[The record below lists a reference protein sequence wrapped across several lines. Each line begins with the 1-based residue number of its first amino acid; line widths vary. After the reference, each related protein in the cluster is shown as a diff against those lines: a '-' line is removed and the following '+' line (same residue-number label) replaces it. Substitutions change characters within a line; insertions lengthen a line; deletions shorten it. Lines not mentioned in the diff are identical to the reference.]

1 MHHPMLS
8 KVFSASV
15 TGVEAE
21 QVEVE
26 VNAGFG
32 ESGIIVVVGL
42 PDAAVKESKDRVTT
56 AMINSGFRTH
66 PGRTTINLAPADVRK
81 EGPSFDLPIALG
93 MLVATEQLKIGHLDQ
108 FFVVGELA
116 LDGGIRP
123 VQGVLSIVLKARE
136 LGIAGVI
143 VPEANAREA
152 AVVKGINVYPVGNLR
167 EAAAF
172 LSGEKH
178 LAPVVED
185 LELLFA
191 SDGDYEADFSDVKG
205 QESVKR
211 ALEIAVA
218 GGHNLLMIG
227 PPGTGK
233 SMLAKRIPSIM
244 PPMTLDE
251 ALETTKI
258 HSVAGLLK
266 PGQAIV
272 TTRPFRSS
280 HHTISDI
287 GLVGGS
293 SNLRPGEVSLSH
305 NGVLFLDE
313 LPEFKRQTLEILRQ
327 PLEDGRITISRATGS
342 VTFPCHFMLIAA
354 MNPSP
359 SGVKSENLVAQKRY
373 LDKISRPLLDRFD
386 IHCEVPAVKYSDIS
400 SKAPGEPS
408 SKIRERVIAAR
419 DRQKLRFSGTKT
431 FCNAQM
437 SSKQLRE
444 YCKLHEDVE
453 ELLKMA
459 MNELNFSARAHDRIL
474 KVSRTIADLEG
485 SSDIQCAH
493 ISEAIQY
500 RTLDRTLWQ

>member
-1 MHHPMLS
+1 MLA

-21 QVEVE
+21 SVEVE

-32 ESGIIVVVGL
+32 DSGIIVVVGL

-66 PGRTTINLAPADVRK
+66 QGRTTVNLAPADVRK

-93 MLVATEQLKIGHLDQ
+93 MLLATEQIKTPPLDG
-108 FFVVGELA
+108 FFIVGELA

-123 VQGVLSIVLKARE
+123 VQGVLSIALKARE
-136 LGIAGVI
+136 LGLKGVI
-143 VPEANAREA
+143 VPSDNAREA
-152 AVVKGINVYPVGNLR
+152 AVVDGIEVYPVRNLR
-167 EAAAF
+167 EAAEF
-172 LSGEKH
+172 LSGEEPI
-178 LAPVVED
+178 ARATED
-185 LELLFA
+185 VDALFA
-191 SDGDYEADFSDVKG
+191 FDGQYEADFSDVKG

-211 ALEIAVA
+211 ALEIAAA
-218 GGHNLLMIG
+218 GGHNILMIG

-233 SMLAKRIPSIM
+233 SMLAKRLPSIL

-266 PGQAIV
+266 PGESIV
-272 TTRPFRSS
+272 TIRPFRSS

-293 SNLRPGEVSLSH
+293 SNLRPGEVSLAH

-327 PLEDGRITISRATGS
+327 PLEDGKVSISRATGS
-342 VTFPCHFMLIAA
+342 VTFPCKFMLVAA

-359 SGVKSENLVAQKRY
+359 SGVKSENLAAQKRY
-373 LDKISRPLLDRFD
+373 LDRISRPLLDRFD
-386 IHCEVPAVKYSDIS
+386 IHCEVPAVKYADLAG
-400 SKAPGEPS
+400 KAPGENS
-408 SKIRERVIAAR
+408 AAIRARVVTAR
-419 DRQKLRFSGTKT
+419 GRQKARFHGTKT
-431 FCNAQM
+431 HCNAHM
-437 SSKQLRE
+437 SSRQLRE
-444 YCKLHEDVE
+444 VCKLREDVE

-474 KVSRTIADLEG
+474 KVARTIADLED
-485 SSDIQCAH
+485 SDDIGAHH

>member
-1 MHHPMLS
+1 MLA
-8 KVFSASV
+8 KIFSASI

-21 QVEVE
+21 PVEVE

-32 ESGIIVVVGL
+32 ESGVIVVVGL
-42 PDAAVKESKDRVTT
+42 PDTAVKESKDRVTT
-56 AMINSGFRTH
+56 AMVNSGFRTH

-93 MLVATEQLKIGHLDQ
+93 MLVATEQIKTGGLENY
-108 FFVVGELA
+108 FFVGELA
-116 LDGGIRP
+116 LDGAIRP
-123 VQGVLSIVLKARE
+123 VQGVLSITLKARE
-136 LGIAGVI
+136 LGVKGVV
-143 VPEANAREA
+143 VPEGNVREA
-152 AVVKGINVYPVGNLR
+152 SVVDGINVYPVSNLR
-167 EAAAF
+167 EAAEF
-172 LSGEKH
+172 LSGEKQI
-178 LAPVVED
+178 APVKED
-185 LELLFA
+185 LEILFA
-191 SDGDYEADFSDVKG
+191 GDGHYEADFSDVKG

-218 GGHNLLMIG
+218 GGHNMLMIG

-233 SMLAKRIPSIM
+233 SMLAKRMPSIM

-258 HSVAGLLK
+258 HSVAGLLR

-293 SNLRPGEVSLSH
+293 SNLRPGEVSLAH

-342 VTFPCHFMLIAA
+342 VSFPCHFMLIAA

-359 SGVKSENLVAQKRY
+359 SGVKSENLAAQKRY

-386 IHCEVPAVKYSDIS
+386 LHCEVPAVKFSDLS
-400 SKAPGEPS
+400 AKAPGEPS
-408 SKIRERVIAAR
+408 AKIRERVIVAR
-419 DRQKLRFSGTKT
+419 DRQRERFGGTKT
-431 FCNAQM
+431 YCNAQM
-437 SSKQLRE
+437 SSKQLRQ
-444 YCKLHEDVE
+444 YCKLREEVE

-474 KVSRTIADLEG
+474 KVARTIADLEG
-485 SSDIQCAH
+485 TPDIEAAH